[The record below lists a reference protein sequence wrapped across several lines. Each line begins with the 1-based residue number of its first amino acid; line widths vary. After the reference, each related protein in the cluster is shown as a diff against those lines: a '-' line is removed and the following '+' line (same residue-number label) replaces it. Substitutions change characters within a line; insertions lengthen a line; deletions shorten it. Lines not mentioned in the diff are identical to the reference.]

1 MRFEIFLVS
10 YYEKTTRKHTYHY
23 EFASQNWFCC
33 ISYVL
38 IYCAFFCFMI
48 FFYFLFDSLSHWCS
62 GVHCSVTTHCDFS
75 SFLPNFYFQTVV
87 VGKDIWCYFSLLKFA
102 STCFV
107 TCVISPGEGSMCPW
121 MHILLLLNGMHYICL
136 LGSIKVSFK
145 SIISLLIFSLDYI
158 SLWIILLKVPYYY
171 CIVGISPLIFV
182 NNYLVY
188 SGATKLG
195 VYISVSI
202 VSTWWIDPFIIIW
215 WPSLSHPWW
224 VKW

>member
-1 MRFEIFLVS
+1 MNLHLRTDFAASRMFWYIVLSFVSWYFFISFLTLCPIGVQEYIVQS
-10 YYEKTTRKHTYHY
+10 PHIVT
-23 EFASQNWFCC
+23 F
-33 ISYVL
+33 L
-38 IYCAFFCFMI
+38 AFF
-48 FFYFLFDSLSHWCS
+48 L
-62 GVHCSVTTHCDFS
+62 T
-75 SFLPNFYFQTVV
+75 NFYFQTVV